1 MSKKGRKFMSMLIG
15 FGLIS
20 ILLYSLVYL
29 ITVTTP
35 SLAIPPKQS
44 PTPPPPTATP
54 VPPTPTPGGPTPTPI
69 PPTPTPQP
77 PTGRL
82 DVQTI
87 PQDDQLRKKGI
98 IFTEGFAFGDDYH
111 AEYKIDVR
119 QNGVD
124 VDATIECIVIQKK
137 ICNPKN
143 RQIGLIT
150 EEEITEL
157 IDRSDSCECF
167 FRQKTSG
174 RPGVSVPGVGVI
186 DLYCDF
192 PDSRDFWGDY
202 IFKIVASKGSDR
214 GSEIQDLCVLHDSNC
229 DANAFET
236 CHDTGRFPW
245 SKDEAFGFRESF
257 FHHADAIFPFSSC
270 KNAALFQGTSRG
282 FDGDDN
288 LPECTF
294 F

>member
-35 SLAIPPKQS
+35 SLAIPPKVS
-44 PTPPPPTATP
+44 PTPPPTPTPIVT
-54 VPPTPTPGGPTPTPI
+54 PTPTPPPGTPTPTP
-69 PPTPTPQP
+69 TPTTP

-98 IFTEGFAFGDDYH
+98 IFTEGHVFGDDYH

-124 VDATIECIVIQKK
+124 VDATIECIVIQKRV
-137 ICNPKN
+137 CNPKN

-174 RPGVSVPGVGVI
+174 VPGSVPGVGVI

-192 PDSRDFWGDY
+192 PDSRD
-202 IFKIVASKGSDR
+202 
-214 GSEIQDLCVLHDSNC
+214 
-229 DANAFET
+229 
-236 CHDTGRFPW
+236 
-245 SKDEAFGFRESF
+245 
-257 FHHADAIFPFSSC
+257 
-270 KNAALFQGTSRG
+270 
-282 FDGDDN
+282 
-288 LPECTF
+288 
-294 F
+294 